1 MTTND
6 YLKQV
11 EEEFEEEFL
20 GVYYGKDN
28 DGQPIY
34 PTLELLK
41 AQKLFLRQ
49 KIAEAVEMAKKGE
62 I

>member
-11 EEEFEEEFL
+11 ESEFEKDFPY
-20 GVYYGKDN
+20 VCQYYPEIK
-28 DGQPIY
+28 PF
-34 PTLELLK
+34 T
-41 AQKLFLRQ
+41 RQ